1 LFLIVVVN
9 FTKVLFTG
17 EKIGIGMA
25 KTKKDAHQQA
35 AENALRSLAGK
46 VSSRGINNCGSI
58 SPLD

>member
-1 LFLIVVVN
+1 M
-9 FTKVLFTG
+9 LFTG